1 MYNSISLGNTFI
13 EVSKMNSEAKAY
25 FKTLPKWLR
34 EEILQSGLTYETRE
48 ELEDIARNFS
58 SNSD

>member
-1 MYNSISLGNTFI
+1 
-13 EVSKMNSEAKAY
+13 MNSEAKAY